1 MALKSELEENPYEPP
16 IEEDYLQT
24 SLKYRE
30 YFDTE
35 EDFREALAVWPKCP
49 RCGRRRI
56 TRCPICKTS
65 GNLFPL
71 GDSAF
76 WNARADE
83 TAPTEP
89 IKTCC
94 GSCSNRHD
102 DALYNEGE
110 KTATMDGQIFPGVP
124 SPRCLDK
131 AREKT
136 TDVFDYLPDE
146 RVRVNSWNEA
156 RDARSSEDSDPN
168 EAPIVVC
175 GVCSEAFEPKFP
187 KRCEWCDY
195 EFETGVEDDLADSDA
210 DVNGV
215 NDFLAR
221 KKDAPNEDDEA
232 NNARVVATVVVIAA
246 ILLGGL
252 IYMALL

>member
-1 MALKSELEENPYEPP
+1 
-16 IEEDYLQT
+16 
-24 SLKYRE
+24 
-30 YFDTE
+30 
-35 EDFREALAVWPKCP
+35 WPKCP

-124 SPRCLDK
+124 SPRSLDK

-136 TDVFDYLPDE
+136 SDVFDDLPDE